1 MAKDCVFCKIVS
13 GEIPCHKIYEDDFVL
28 AFLDIS
34 NDLYGH
40 TLVIPK
46 KHFVS
51 MQTCDNTTLSR
62 AIEACKKI
70 GNFYCDEKGFEGF
83 NVMTN
88 AGEAAEQSVMHT
100 HFHLFPRK
108 KDDGQKVFPTL
119 SGCKEDLA
127 EVCKALALP
136 IDEKAKPFDDSAAV
150 VLYTDGACSGNPGAG
165 GWAAILSYKGNEKVL
180 SGGEEQTTNNR
191 MELMAVIVGLE
202 SVKKGSAV
210 QVFSDSAYVVN
221 AFLQNWISSWQRNN
235 WKTAGK
241 GEVQNKDL
249 WLRLLSAMDGL
260 DVTFNK
266 VKGHADNEYN
276 NRCDELAREEIKKL
290 C

>member
-1 MAKDCVFCKIVS
+1 MKDCVFCKICS
-13 GEIPCHKIYEDDFVL
+13 GEISCHKIYEDDFVL
-28 AFLDIS
+28 AFLDIA

-51 MQTCDNTTLSR
+51 MQTCDNATLGR
-62 AIEACKKI
+62 VIEACKKI
-70 GNFYCDEKGFEGF
+70 GNFYCDDKGFDGF

-88 AGEAAEQSVMHT
+88 AGQAAEQVVPHL
-100 HFHLFPRK
+100 HFHILPRK
-108 KDDGQKVFPTL
+108 KGDNLHVYSLLPGSDAI
-119 SGCKEDLA
+119 LA
-127 EVCKALALP
+127 DVCEALKLP
-136 IDEKAKPFDDSAAV
+136 QEEKKKPFDDSKQV

-165 GWAAILSYKGNEKVL
+165 GWASILSYQGSEKVL
-180 SGGEEQTTNNR
+180 SGGESETTNNR
-191 MELMAVIVGLE
+191 MELMAVICGLE
-202 SVKKGSAV
+202 SVKKGSCV

-221 AFLQNWISSWQRNN
+221 AFLQNWIGSWQKNN

-249 WLRLLSAMDGL
+249 WQRLLCAMEGL
-260 DVTFNK
+260 DVKFNK

-276 NRCDELAREEIKKL
+276 NRCDALAREEIAKL
-290 C
+290 R